1 MSEDTYDV
9 GFKKPPKETQFKPG
23 QSGNPNGR
31 PKGSRNV
38 ATDLQEELD
47 EEIEV
52 TERGTSLTLTK
63 RRALIKTLMMKGL
76 KGEIRAAEGLVRLAL
91 ALDEADAARGGGE
104 LLNEDDQKIIAH
116 FAARLAKGQGSRGE
130 KS

>member
-1 MSEDTYDV
+1 MGEQDYEV
-9 GFKKPPKETQFKPG
+9 GFGKPPKETQFKPG
-23 QSGNPNGR
+23 QSGNPDGR
-31 PKGSRNV
+31 PKGSRNL
-38 ATDLQEELD
+38 ATDLREELD
-47 EEIEV
+47 EEIVV

-116 FAARLAKGQGSRGE
+116 FAVRLAKGQGSRGE

>member
-1 MSEDTYDV
+1 MPNDQYDV

-116 FAARLAKGQGSRGE
+116 FAARLAKGQGSSDE
-130 KS
+130 ES